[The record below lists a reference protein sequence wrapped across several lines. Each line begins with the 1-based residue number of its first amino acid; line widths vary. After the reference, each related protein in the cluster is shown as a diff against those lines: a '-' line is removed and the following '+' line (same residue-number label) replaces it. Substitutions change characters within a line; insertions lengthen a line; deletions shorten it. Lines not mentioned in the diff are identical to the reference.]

1 MRLVEKVK
9 YCRIVETLSGAFYG
23 KGYQDMLNRVPSVKN
38 ARERLGWEP
47 KTSVDEAL
55 RKTLDF
61 YLVQEREKIE
71 HLL

>member
-1 MRLVEKVK
+1 
-9 YCRIVETLSGAFYG
+9 
-23 KGYQDMLNRVPSVKN
+23 MLNRVPSVKN

>member
-1 MRLVEKVK
+1 MDV
-9 YCRIVETLSGAFYG
+9 TSGDFYG

-38 ARERLGWEP
+38 AKERLGWEP
-47 KTSVDEAL
+47 RTAIDDAL